1 MTMFHMLWLIIIGAL
16 IADYVRLRKEKAKL
30 KLNVSILAEQVMK
43 DYGAEYTH
51 KLINYKE
58 DNYND

>member
-1 MTMFHMLWLIIIGAL
+1 MTMFHMLGLIIIGAL

-43 DYGAEYTH
+43 DYGAEYTY
-51 KLINYKE
+51 KLIDYKE
-58 DNYND
+58 EK

>member
-1 MTMFHMLWLIIIGAL
+1 MTMFHILGLIIIGPH

-30 KLNVSILAEQVMK
+30 RVNVSILAEHVMK
-43 DYGAEYTH
+43 DYGAEYTY

-58 DNYND
+58 EQ

>member
-1 MTMFHMLWLIIIGAL
+1 MTMFHILGLIIIGAF
-16 IADYVRLRKEKAKL
+16 IADYVRLRKDKAKL

-43 DYGAEYTH
+43 DYGAEYTY

-58 DNYND
+58 EQ

>member
-1 MTMFHMLWLIIIGAL
+1 MTIFHILGLIIIGAL

-30 KLNVSILAEQVMK
+30 KLNISILAEQVMK
-43 DYGAEYTH
+43 DYGAEYTY

-58 DNYND
+58 E

>member
-1 MTMFHMLWLIIIGAL
+1 MTMFHILGLIIIGAL

-30 KLNVSILAEQVMK
+30 RVNVSILAEHVMK
-43 DYGAEYTH
+43 DYGAEYTY

-58 DNYND
+58 EQ

>member
-1 MTMFHMLWLIIIGAL
+1 MTMFHMLELIIIGAF

-51 KLINYKE
+51 KLIGYKE
-58 DNYND
+58 EQ

>member
-1 MTMFHMLWLIIIGAL
+1 MTMFHILGLIIIGAL

-30 KLNVSILAEQVMK
+30 KLNISILAEHVMK
-43 DYGAEYTH
+43 DYGAEYTY

-58 DNYND
+58 E

>member
-1 MTMFHMLWLIIIGAL
+1 MTMFHILGLIIIGAL

-30 KLNVSILAEQVMK
+30 KLNISILAEQVMK
-43 DYGAEYTH
+43 DYGAEYTY

-58 DNYND
+58 EQ

>member
-1 MTMFHMLWLIIIGAL
+1 MGMFHMLGLIIIGSF

-30 KLNVSILAEQVMK
+30 RVNVSILAEHVMK
-43 DYGAEYTH
+43 DYGAEYTY

-58 DNYND
+58 

>member
-1 MTMFHMLWLIIIGAL
+1 MTVSHVLVLIIIGAL

-51 KLINYKE
+51 KLIGYKE
-58 DNYND
+58 EN